1 MNTLQN
7 VYDRLSD
14 KTELAKHE
22 VELRSINDLKRLID
36 TGKKVIEID
45 KNSFV
50 ELTKQLD
57 KIEMVK
63 SGLRSRLDATKSLL
77 ISNAN
82 EEIKIFTTKAK
93 ELGIDVSNSAEIK
106 EIIKLQQQF
115 IGYEKTFRKIL

>member
-22 VELRSINDLKRLID
+22 VELRTINDLKRLID

-93 ELGIDVSNSAEIK
+93 ELGIDVSNSPEIK

>member
-7 VYDRLSD
+7 VYDKLAD

>member
-1 MNTLQN
+1 
-7 VYDRLSD
+7 
-14 KTELAKHE
+14 
-22 VELRSINDLKRLID
+22 
-36 TGKKVIEID
+36 
-45 KNSFV
+45 
-50 ELTKQLD
+50 
-57 KIEMVK
+57 MVK

>member
-7 VYDRLSD
+7 VYNKLSD

-22 VELRSINDLKRLID
+22 IELRSINDLKRLID

-45 KNSFV
+45 KGSFI
-50 ELTKQLD
+50 ELNKQLD

-93 ELGIDVSNSAEIK
+93 ELGIDVSNSTEIK
-106 EIIKLQQQF
+106 EIIKLQQEF
-115 IGYEKTFRKIL
+115 LGYEKTFRKML

>member
-7 VYDRLSD
+7 VYDKLAD

-22 VELRSINDLKRLID
+22 VELRTINDLKRLID

-93 ELGIDVSNSAEIK
+93 ELGIDVSNSPEIK

>member
-1 MNTLQN
+1 MNTLQTIYN
-7 VYDRLSD
+7 KLQD

>member
-45 KNSFV
+45 KGSFI
-50 ELTKQLD
+50 ELNKQLD

-93 ELGIDVSNSAEIK
+93 ELGIDVSNSTEIK
-106 EIIKLQQQF
+106 EIIKLQQEF
-115 IGYEKTFRKIL
+115 LGYEKTFRKML

>member
-14 KTELAKHE
+14 KTELTKHE

>member
-7 VYDRLSD
+7 VYDRSSD

-45 KNSFV
+45 KGSFI
-50 ELTKQLD
+50 ELNKQLD

-93 ELGIDVSNSAEIK
+93 ELGIDVSNSTEIK
-106 EIIKLQQQF
+106 EIIKLQQEF
-115 IGYEKTFRKIL
+115 LGYEKTFIKML

>member
-1 MNTLQN
+1 MNTLPN

>member
-1 MNTLQN
+1 MNTLKTI
-7 VYDRLSD
+7 YDKLGD

-45 KNSFV
+45 KGSFI
-50 ELTKQLD
+50 ELNKQLD

-93 ELGIDVSNSAEIK
+93 ELGIDVSNSTEIK
-106 EIIKLQQQF
+106 EIIKLQQEF
-115 IGYEKTFRKIL
+115 LGYEKTFRKML